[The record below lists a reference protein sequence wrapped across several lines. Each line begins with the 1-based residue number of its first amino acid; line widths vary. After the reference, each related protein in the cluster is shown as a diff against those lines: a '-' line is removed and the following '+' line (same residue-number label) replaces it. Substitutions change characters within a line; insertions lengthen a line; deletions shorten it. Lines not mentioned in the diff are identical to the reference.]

1 MSLESIFTS
10 DQLDALIK
18 APLDVAVLAAEAD
31 FELEDIELQELE
43 TQLTTYEG
51 NEYVKEL
58 FLSAKSLLD
67 KEFSYSLSTSR
78 DSLSSLNEIL
88 SSPVKYDECIP
99 EFKRA
104 LLRMAMAIVVINDEI
119 TGSEKT
125 QVEEIANYLDWS
137 ITDI

>member
-31 FELEDIELQELE
+31 FELEDIELNELE
-43 TQLTTYEG
+43 TQLTTYDG

-58 FLSAKSLLD
+58 FLSAKKLLD

-78 DSLSSLNEIL
+78 DNLSNLNEIL
-88 SSPVKYDECIP
+88 SSPIKYDECIP

-104 LLRMAMAIVVINDEI
+104 LLRMAMAIIVINDEV

-125 QVEEIANYLDWS
+125 QIEEIANYLDWS
-137 ITDI
+137 VTDI

>member
-10 DQLDALIK
+10 DQLDAIIK

-31 FELEDIELQELE
+31 FELEDIELNELE
-43 TQLTTYEG
+43 TQLTTYDG

-58 FLSAKSLLD
+58 FLSAKTLLD

-78 DSLSSLNEIL
+78 DSLSNLNEIL
-88 SSPVKYDECIP
+88 SSPIKYDECIP

-137 ITDI
+137 VTDI

>member
-1 MSLESIFTS
+1 MSLESIFTPE
-10 DQLDALIK
+10 QIDALSK

-31 FELEDIELQELE
+31 FELEDVELEELE
-43 TQLTTYEG
+43 TQLTTYDG
-51 NEYVKEL
+51 NDYVKEL
-58 FLSAKSLLD
+58 FLIAKSLLD
-67 KEFSYSLSTSR
+67 EEFSYSLSTSR
-78 DSLSSLNEIL
+78 DNLSNLNKIL
-88 SSPVKYDECIP
+88 SSPIKYDECIP

-137 ITDI
+137 VTDI

>member
-1 MSLESIFTS
+1 MSLESIFTPE
-10 DQLDALIK
+10 QIVALSK

-31 FELEDIELQELE
+31 FELEDIELAELE
-43 TQLTTYEG
+43 TQLTTYNG
-51 NEYVKEL
+51 NDYVKEL
-58 FLSAKSLLD
+58 FLIAKSLLD
-67 KEFSYSLSTSR
+67 EEFSYSLSLSR
-78 DSLSSLNEIL
+78 DNLSNLNQIL
-88 SSPVKYDECIP
+88 SSPIKYDECIP

-137 ITDI
+137 VTDI

>member
-1 MSLESIFTS
+1 MSLDSIFTS
-10 DQLDALIK
+10 DQLDVIMQ

-31 FELEDIELQELE
+31 FELEDIELRELE

-51 NEYVKEL
+51 NEYVKEI
-58 FLSAKSLLD
+58 FLNAKALLD

-78 DSLSSLNEIL
+78 DNLSKLNEIL
-88 SSPVKYDECIP
+88 SSPIKYDQCIP

-125 QVEEIANYLDWS
+125 QVEEIANYLYWYV
-137 ITDI
+137 TDI

>member
-1 MSLESIFTS
+1 MSLQAIFTS
-10 DQLDALIK
+10 EQLESLVK

-31 FELEDIELQELE
+31 FELEDIELEELE
-43 TQLTTYEG
+43 TQLSSYDG

-58 FLSAKSLLD
+58 FKDAKSLLD
-67 KEFSYSLSTSR
+67 KEFTYSLSTSR
-78 DSLSSLNEIL
+78 ENLAQLNEIL
-88 SSPVKYDECIP
+88 STPIKYDECIP

-104 LLRMAMAIVVINDEI
+104 LLRLAMAIVVINDEI

-137 ITDI
+137 VTDI

>member
-10 DQLDALIK
+10 DQLDAIIK

-31 FELEDIELQELE
+31 FELEDIELNELE
-43 TQLTTYEG
+43 TQLTTYDG

-58 FLSAKSLLD
+58 FLSAKTLLD

-78 DSLSSLNEIL
+78 DNLSNLNEIL
-88 SSPVKYDECIP
+88 SSPIKYDECIP

>member
-10 DQLDALIK
+10 DQLDALVK

-31 FELEDIELQELE
+31 FELEEIELQELE

-51 NEYVKEL
+51 NDYVKEL

-78 DSLSSLNEIL
+78 DNLSNLNEIL
-88 SSPVKYDECIP
+88 SSPIKYDECIP

-137 ITDI
+137 VTDI

>member
-51 NEYVKEL
+51 NQYVKEL

-78 DSLSSLNEIL
+78 DSLSNLNEIL
-88 SSPVKYDECIP
+88 SSPIKYDECIP

-104 LLRMAMAIVVINDEI
+104 LLRIAMAIVVINDEI

-137 ITDI
+137 VTDI

>member
-1 MSLESIFTS
+1 MSLESIFTPE
-10 DQLDALIK
+10 QIDALSK

-31 FELEDIELQELE
+31 FELEDVELEELE
-43 TQLTTYEG
+43 TQLTTYDG
-51 NEYVKEL
+51 NDYVKEL
-58 FLSAKSLLD
+58 FLIAKSLLD
-67 KEFSYSLSTSR
+67 EEFSYSLSMSW
-78 DSLSSLNEIL
+78 DNLSNLNQIL
-88 SSPVKYDECIP
+88 SSPIKYDECIP

-137 ITDI
+137 VTDI

>member
-10 DQLDALIK
+10 DQLDALVK

-88 SSPVKYDECIP
+88 SSPIKYDECIP

-137 ITDI
+137 VTDI

>member
-1 MSLESIFTS
+1 MSLESIFTPEQIDS
-10 DQLDALIK
+10 LSK

-31 FELEDIELQELE
+31 FELEDIELEELE
-43 TQLTTYEG
+43 TQLTTYDG
-51 NEYVKEL
+51 NGYVKEL
-58 FLSAKSLLD
+58 FLIAKSVLD
-67 KEFSYSLSTSR
+67 KEFSYSLSLSR
-78 DSLSSLNEIL
+78 DNLSNLNEIL
-88 SSPVKYDECIP
+88 SSPIKYDECIP

-137 ITDI
+137 VTDI

>member
-1 MSLESIFTS
+1 MSLESIFTPK
-10 DQLDALIK
+10 QIDALSK

-31 FELEDIELQELE
+31 FELEDIELAELE
-43 TQLTTYEG
+43 TQLTTYDG
-51 NEYVKEL
+51 NDYVKEL
-58 FLSAKSLLD
+58 FLIAKSLLD
-67 KEFSYSLSTSR
+67 EEFSYSLSLSR
-78 DSLSSLNEIL
+78 DNLSNLNQIL
-88 SSPVKYDECIP
+88 SSPIKYDECIP

-137 ITDI
+137 VTDI

>member
-10 DQLDALIK
+10 DQLDALIQ

-51 NEYVKEL
+51 NEHVKEL
-58 FLSAKSLLD
+58 FSSAKSLLD

-78 DSLSSLNEIL
+78 DNLSNLNEIL
-88 SSPVKYDECIP
+88 SSPIKYDECIP

-137 ITDI
+137 VTDI

>member
-1 MSLESIFTS
+1 MSLESIFTPE
-10 DQLDALIK
+10 QIDALSK

-31 FELEDIELQELE
+31 FELEDIELEELE
-43 TQLTTYEG
+43 TQLTTYDG
-51 NEYVKEL
+51 NDYVKEL
-58 FLSAKSLLD
+58 FLIAKSLLD
-67 KEFSYSLSTSR
+67 EEFSYSLSLSR
-78 DSLSSLNEIL
+78 DNLSNLNEIL
-88 SSPVKYDECIP
+88 SSPIKYDECIP

-137 ITDI
+137 VTDI

>member
-10 DQLDALIK
+10 DQLDALIQ

-58 FLSAKSLLD
+58 FSSAKSLLD

-78 DSLSSLNEIL
+78 DNLSNLNEIL
-88 SSPVKYDECIP
+88 SSPIKYDECIP

-137 ITDI
+137 VTDI

>member
-1 MSLESIFTS
+1 MSLESIFTPE
-10 DQLDALIK
+10 QIDALSK

-31 FELEDIELQELE
+31 FELEDIELEELE
-43 TQLTTYEG
+43 TQLTTYDG
-51 NEYVKEL
+51 NGYVKEL
-58 FLSAKSLLD
+58 FLIAKSLLD
-67 KEFSYSLSTSR
+67 EEFSYSLSLSR
-78 DSLSSLNEIL
+78 DNLSNLNEIL
-88 SSPVKYDECIP
+88 SSPIKYDECIP

-137 ITDI
+137 VTDI

>member
-1 MSLESIFTS
+1 VSLESIFTS
-10 DQLDALIK
+10 DQLDAIIK

-31 FELEDIELQELE
+31 FELEDIELNELE
-43 TQLTTYEG
+43 TQLTTYDG

-58 FLSAKSLLD
+58 FLSAKTLLD

-78 DSLSSLNEIL
+78 DNLSNLNEIL
-88 SSPVKYDECIP
+88 SSPIKYDECIP

-137 ITDI
+137 VTDI

>member
-10 DQLDALIK
+10 DQLDALIQ

-31 FELEDIELQELE
+31 FELEDIELNELE
-43 TQLTTYEG
+43 TQLTTYDG

-58 FLSAKSLLD
+58 FLSAKTLLD

-78 DSLSSLNEIL
+78 DNLSNLNEIL
-88 SSPVKYDECIP
+88 SSPIKYDECIP

-137 ITDI
+137 VTDI

>member
-88 SSPVKYDECIP
+88 SSPIKYDECIP

-104 LLRMAMAIVVINDEI
+104 LLRVAMAIVVINDEI

-137 ITDI
+137 VTDI

>member
-10 DQLDALIK
+10 DQLDALVK

-31 FELEDIELQELE
+31 FELEEIELQELE
-43 TQLTTYEG
+43 TQLTTYDG
-51 NEYVKEL
+51 NEYVKEI
-58 FLSAKSLLD
+58 FLIAKALLD
-67 KEFSYSLSTSR
+67 EEFSYSLSTSR
-78 DSLSSLNEIL
+78 DNLSNLNEIL
-88 SSPVKYDECIP
+88 SSPIKYDECIP

-137 ITDI
+137 VTDI

>member
-10 DQLDALIK
+10 DQLDALIQ

-78 DSLSSLNEIL
+78 DNLSDLNEIL
-88 SSPVKYDECIP
+88 SSPIKYDECIP

-137 ITDI
+137 VTDI

>member
-10 DQLDALIK
+10 DQLDALIQ

-78 DSLSSLNEIL
+78 DNLSNLNEIL
-88 SSPVKYDECIP
+88 SSPIKYDECIP

-137 ITDI
+137 VTDI

>member
-10 DQLDALIK
+10 DQLDALIQ

-58 FLSAKSLLD
+58 FSGAKSLLD

-78 DSLSSLNEIL
+78 DNLSNLNEIL
-88 SSPVKYDECIP
+88 SSPIKYDECIP

-137 ITDI
+137 VTDI

>member
-10 DQLDALIK
+10 DQLDALIQ

-67 KEFSYSLSTSR
+67 KEFSYSLSLEIICLTWMRFYLLPLNTTNVSQ
-78 DSLSSLNEIL
+78 SLN
-88 SSPVKYDECIP
+88 VHC
-99 EFKRA
+99 
-104 LLRMAMAIVVINDEI
+104 
-119 TGSEKT
+119 
-125 QVEEIANYLDWS
+125 
-137 ITDI
+137 

>member
-88 SSPVKYDECIP
+88 SSPIKYDECIP

-137 ITDI
+137 VTDI

>member
-1 MSLESIFTS
+1 MSLESIFTPE
-10 DQLDALIK
+10 QIDALSK

-31 FELEDIELQELE
+31 FELEDIELEELE
-43 TQLTTYEG
+43 TQLTTYDG
-51 NEYVKEL
+51 NDYVKEL
-58 FLSAKSLLD
+58 FLIAKSLLD
-67 KEFSYSLSTSR
+67 EEFSYSLSLSR
-78 DSLSSLNEIL
+78 DNLSNLNQIL
-88 SSPVKYDECIP
+88 SSPIQYDECIP

-137 ITDI
+137 VTDI

>member
-78 DSLSSLNEIL
+78 DSLSNLNEIL
-88 SSPVKYDECIP
+88 SSPIKYDECIP

-137 ITDI
+137 VTDI

>member
-18 APLDVAVLAAEAD
+18 APLDVAVLSAEAD

-88 SSPVKYDECIP
+88 SSPIKYDECIP

-137 ITDI
+137 VTDI

>member
-10 DQLDALIK
+10 DQLDAIIK

-31 FELEDIELQELE
+31 FELEDIELNELE
-43 TQLTTYEG
+43 TQLTTYDG

-58 FLSAKSLLD
+58 FLSAKTLLD

-88 SSPVKYDECIP
+88 SSPIKYDECIP

-137 ITDI
+137 VTDI

>member
-10 DQLDALIK
+10 DQIDALIK

-78 DSLSSLNEIL
+78 DNLSNLNEIL
-88 SSPVKYDECIP
+88 SSPIKYDECIP

-137 ITDI
+137 VTDI

>member
-67 KEFSYSLSTSR
+67 KEFNYSLSTSR
-78 DSLSSLNEIL
+78 DNLSNLNEIL
-88 SSPVKYDECIP
+88 SSPIKYDECIP

-137 ITDI
+137 VTDI

>member
-10 DQLDALIK
+10 DQLDAIIK

-31 FELEDIELQELE
+31 FELEDIELNELE
-43 TQLTTYEG
+43 TQLTTYDG

-58 FLSAKSLLD
+58 FLSAKALLD

-78 DSLSSLNEIL
+78 DNLSNLNEIL
-88 SSPVKYDECIP
+88 SSPIKYDECIP

-137 ITDI
+137 VTDI

>member
-10 DQLDALIK
+10 DQLDALIQ
-18 APLDVAVLAAEAD
+18 ATLDVAVLAAEAD

-58 FLSAKSLLD
+58 FSSAKSLLD

-78 DSLSSLNEIL
+78 DNLSDLNEIL
-88 SSPVKYDECIP
+88 SSPIKYDECIP

-137 ITDI
+137 VTDI

>member
-10 DQLDALIK
+10 DQLDALIQ

-58 FLSAKSLLD
+58 FSGAKSLLD

-78 DSLSSLNEIL
+78 DNLSNLNEIL
-88 SSPVKYDECIP
+88 SSPIKYDECIP

>member
-10 DQLDALIK
+10 DQLDALIQ

-78 DSLSSLNEIL
+78 DNLSDLNQIL
-88 SSPVKYDECIP
+88 SSPIKYDECIP

-137 ITDI
+137 VTDI